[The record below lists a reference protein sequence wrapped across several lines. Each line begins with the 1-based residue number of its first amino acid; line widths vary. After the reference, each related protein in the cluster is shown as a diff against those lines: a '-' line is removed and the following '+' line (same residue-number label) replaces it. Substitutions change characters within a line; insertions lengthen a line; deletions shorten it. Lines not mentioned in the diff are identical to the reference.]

1 MRIRSK
7 LLISLGVA
15 LAAAGCDVFTAPSGI
30 EPAAEAP
37 AGTSAAEGELRLVS
51 RAIATALNGQDVR
64 VAVRD
69 AMRDSPWD
77 VHQIS
82 LREYLDSPAGGVL
95 LTAAARAAGEAPAA
109 FAARVRAL
117 PDLDFYVPSR
127 EQRKMWTGAGS
138 VVLAAALDPE
148 DGEVFGFGPDGRS
161 VAEPLGAGGAG
172 HTVMLLHPA
181 EPRGRRNQ
189 PQPAGVGDVIQTARD
204 GEQAV
209 RLRWIGADGTETELT
224 VAEVAPVRSSGG
236 PRFNSATVHGDSTYL
251 DYLQINFNDP
261 GGDAEITVFA
271 KFYAPDGTY
280 LGEYRY
286 DNYSVVQNT
295 DIYPHAPL
303 SLRTIPDSSNAYFE
317 VKVREDDSDFFN
329 DDDWFGPRNY
339 TWVDRAQTRSLQTS
353 NDIVNIEL
361 DWSRRAAPVYTTLVV
376 SDVFML
382 SGEWGDAIARRVD
395 QHGYTMPGSFTVSNW
410 SIGDPFVATLGT
422 ASGSGVVVNGESAGY
437 TTVTASYG
445 GKTGI
450 GGVEVTEP
458 CVPEPP
464 AATC

>member
-7 LLISLGVA
+7 LLVSLGVA
-15 LAAAGCDVFTAPSGI
+15 LAAAGCDAFTAPGAI
-30 EPAAEAP
+30 NPAAEAP
-37 AGTSAAEGELRLVS
+37 AGANAAEAELRLVS
-51 RAIATALNGQDVR
+51 KALATALNRQNVR

-95 LTAAARAAGEAPAA
+95 LAAAARAAGEAPAA

-148 DGEVFGFGPDGRS
+148 DGQVFGFGPDGRS

-181 EPRGRRNQ
+181 ESRGRRNQ
-189 PQPAGVGDVIQTARD
+189 PQPAGVGGVIQTARD

-209 RLRWIGADGTETELT
+209 RLRWIGADGTETELP
-224 VAEVAPVRSSGG
+224 VPEVAPTRSGAG
-236 PRFNSATVHGDSTYL
+236 PRFGSATVHGDSTYL
-251 DYLQINFNDP
+251 DYLSINFTDP
-261 GGDAEITVFA
+261 GDDAEITVYA
-271 KFYAPDGTY
+271 KFYAPDGSY

-286 DNYSVVQNT
+286 DNYSVYWNT

-317 VKVREDDSDFFN
+317 VKVREDDSDVFN
-329 DDDWFGPRNY
+329 ADDWFGPRNY

-361 DWSRRAAPVYTTLVV
+361 DWNRRAAPVYTTLALGDV
-376 SDVFML
+376 SVF
-382 SGEWGDAIARRVD
+382 EGDWATAVARRVD
-395 QHGYTMPGSFTVSNW
+395 QYGYTMPGSFTVSSW
-410 SIGDPFVATLGT
+410 SISNLVVATLGT
-422 ASGSGVVVNGESAGY
+422 ASGTDVVVNGENAGN
-437 TTVTASYG
+437 TSITASYG
-445 GKTGI
+445 GKTGTA
-450 GGVEVTEP
+450 GVEVTQQ

-464 AATC
+464 ALVC

>member
-7 LLISLGVA
+7 LLVSLGLA
-15 LAAAGCDVFTAPSGI
+15 LTAAGCDALTVPGGL
-30 EPAAEAP
+30 ERAAEAP
-37 AGTSAAEGELRLVS
+37 ARASAVEAELRLVS
-51 RAIATALNGQDVR
+51 RAIATALNGQRVR

-82 LREYLDSPAGGVL
+82 LREYLESPAGGVL
-95 LTAAARAAGEAPAA
+95 LAAAALAAGEAPGT

-127 EQRKMWTGAGS
+127 EQRKTWTGAGS

-161 VAEPLGAGGAG
+161 VAEPLRAEAAG

-189 PQPAGVGDVIQTARD
+189 PQSAGVGSVIQTARD

-209 RLRWIGADGTETELT
+209 RLRWIGADGTETELE
-224 VAEVAPVRSSGG
+224 VAEAAPGRSSTG
-236 PRFNSATVHGDSTYL
+236 PRRNSATVHGDSTYI
-251 DYLQINFNDP
+251 DYLSINFSDP
-261 GGDAEITVFA
+261 GNDAEITVYA
-271 KFYAPDGTY
+271 KFYAPDGSY

-286 DNYSVVQNT
+286 DNYSVYWNT

-303 SLRTIPDSSNAYFE
+303 SLRAIPDSSNAYFE
-317 VKVREDDSDFFN
+317 IKVREDDSDVFN
-329 DDDWFGPRNY
+329 SDDWFGPRNY

-361 DWSRRAAPVYTTLVV
+361 DWSRRAAPVYTTLAV
-376 SDVFML
+376 SDVVAFT
-382 SGEWGDAIARRVD
+382 GDWGYAAARRVD
-395 QHGYTMPGSFTVSNW
+395 QHGYTMPGSFTVSSW
-410 SIGDPFVATLGT
+410 SIGNSYVATLGT
-422 ASGSGVVVNGESAGY
+422 ASGSGVQVNGESAGY

-445 GKTGI
+445 GKTGTAD
-450 GGVEVTEP
+450 VEVMEE

-464 AATC
+464 AAVC